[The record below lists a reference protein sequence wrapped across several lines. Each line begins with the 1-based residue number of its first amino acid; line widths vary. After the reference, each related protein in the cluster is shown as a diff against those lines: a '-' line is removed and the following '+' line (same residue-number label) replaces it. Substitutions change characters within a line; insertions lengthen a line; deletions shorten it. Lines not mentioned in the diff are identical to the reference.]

1 MKRILY
7 SLMIVGLLSVVYS
20 CKDDSLDPL
29 QVNNVKKGKLL
40 ALRGAQLQNVYVLGK
55 PGAEFFPRIATSA
68 DVFKFDAEF
77 LAENPSSL
85 ESIDIFVLKANGT
98 ATPDKV
104 LVQNVPFSAF
114 KKDATYPNP
123 WVTVSIPL
131 ADILNKLGLTNT
143 FPLSAPT
150 VNTLLTTY
158 KFGINLW
165 TDLNLT
171 DGTKAL
177 AENVVAAGLFQSN
190 QFYPAQKLVY
200 TVTDYCSYVA
210 SSWAGA
216 YTVNE
221 IYSNTVYGPYTLNFT
236 QDGTNPNR
244 FNTTNFW
251 DSGYTAY
258 MVFSPSVNPS
268 TQTVTF
274 PAQTVGGGGT
284 IDPGSTGT
292 YDQCTGI
299 LNINLV
305 YKEGAA
311 SYPFRYNMK
320 KN

>member
-1 MKRILY
+1 
-7 SLMIVGLLSVVYS
+7 MIVGLLSVVYS

-40 ALRGAQLQNVYVLGK
+40 ALRGTQLQNVYVLGK

-77 LAENPSSL
+77 LAENPNSL
-85 ESIDIFVLKANGT
+85 ESMDIFVLKANGT